1 MQWGCKSTDGREKIM
16 LERLK
21 SRRTSRYLVIT
32 VVFLLVVT
40 VSLGYLLV
48 SQTKRS
54 IVALMQ
60 TRMLDIS
67 NTAAAMID
75 GDALKSVTSA
85 DEGTEKYE
93 SIMRTLRYFQD
104 SIDLKYIYCVRDMG
118 DGTFTFGL
126 DPTVEDPGE
135 FGSPIVYTDALN
147 KASKGHAA
155 ADSVQYQ
162 DAWGTFYSAYS
173 PVFDSEGKVAGI
185 IAVDFSAEWYNQQLA
200 GLTGTTIIVAV
211 LSLLIGGGIVTAIAT
226 KRQKQIGSIQG
237 QLNNMANTLMHE
249 MGNDPSEEEG
259 SPASPSSG
267 NADSMDSLE
276 EQIQTMQ
283 TELQTQ
289 IAQVHGHAYQD
300 GLTGV
305 KSKQAFINA
314 EAALD
319 QKLAEGTISE
329 LALVVCDVN
338 GLKTINDTKGHKAG
352 DEYIRQACKMVCDI
366 FTHSPVYRV
375 GGDEFAV
382 ILTDRDYQNREVL
395 MYRLHN
401 RSMAHIATEGAVVSG
416 GLAEYD
422 SNSDQSI
429 REVFERAD
437 ATMYKEKMLLKSLG
451 AATREGEPEQAT
463 WNAYSEG
470 MPASNV
476 RRRVLIVDDIESN
489 REILGDLLM
498 EDYDVLYAA
507 DGVEAMEVL
516 QGHKDEVDLVLLDLF
531 MPNMNGREVLMQM
544 QVNEDL
550 ASIPVIVLTVDEDAQ
565 IDCLK
570 YGAMDF
576 ISKPYPDIEIVKARI
591 AKCIELSENRDLI
604 RQTQRDK
611 LTGLF
616 NVDYFM
622 RYVDRFDHLYK
633 NATLDAIACN
643 INGLHSINRRY
654 GRQFGDLVL
663 RTLGMSIRKLARKI
677 GGMGCRQTGDAF
689 LLYCPHQEDYE
700 RLVQDLLLDVFAN
713 EEIAGE
719 ASMRF
724 GVFVNAQQE
733 PSIEERFVCAKIAA
747 DKVREDATAMCG
759 FYELD

>member
-1 MQWGCKSTDGREKIM
+1 M
-16 LERLK
+16 LEKLK

-40 VSLGYLLV
+40 ISLGYLLV
-48 SQTKRS
+48 SQTKKS

-75 GDALKSVTSA
+75 GDALKSVSPA
-85 DEGTEKYE
+85 DEGTDKYE

-104 SIDLKYIYCVRDMG
+104 NIDLKYIYCVRDMG

-126 DPTVEDPGE
+126 DPTIEDPGE
-135 FGSPIVYTDALN
+135 FGSPIVYTNALN
-147 KASKGHAA
+147 EASKGHAA
-155 ADSVQYQ
+155 VDDKQYE

-211 LSLLIGGGIVTAIAT
+211 LSLLIGVGIVTAIAT

-237 QLNNMANTLMHE
+237 QLNDMANTLMHE
-249 MGNDPSEEEG
+249 MGNDPTEEEDKHA
-259 SPASPSSG
+259 PPSTVG
-267 NADSMDSLE
+267 PDSMDSLE
-276 EQIQTMQ
+276 EQIQSMQ
-283 TELQTQ
+283 TELKTQ
-289 IAQVHGHAYQD
+289 IAQVHGHAYLD

-305 KSKQAFINA
+305 KSKRAYLNK
-314 EAALD
+314 EEELD
-319 QKLAEGTISE
+319 QKLAEGAISE

-338 GLKTINDTKGHKAG
+338 GLKIINDTMGHKAG
-352 DEYIRQACKMVCDI
+352 DEYIRLACKMVCDV
-366 FTHSPVYRV
+366 FSHSPVYRV

-382 ILTDRDYQNREVL
+382 ILTERDYENREVL

-401 RSMAHIATEGAVVSG
+401 RSLAHIGTEGAVVSG

-422 SNSDQSI
+422 PNRDQSI
-429 REVFERAD
+429 RDVFERAD

-451 AATREGEPEQAT
+451 AATRDDEPGGTE
-463 WNAYSEG
+463 WNPSGDG
-470 MPASNV
+470 MPADNV
-476 RRRVLIVDDIESN
+476 RRSILIADDTESN

-498 EDYDVLYAA
+498 EDYDVFYAA
-507 DGVEAMEVL
+507 DGVETMEVL
-516 QGHKDEVDLVLLDLF
+516 QSHKEEVDLVLLDLF
-531 MPNMNGREVLMQM
+531 MPNMSGREVLMQM
-544 QVNEDL
+544 QVNEEL
-550 ASIPVIVLTVDEDAQ
+550 ASIPVVVLTVDEDAQ
-565 IDCLK
+565 IDCLR

-633 NATLDAIACN
+633 STVLDAVACDV
-643 INGLHSINRRY
+643 NGLHSINEQH

-663 RTLGMSIRKLARKI
+663 LTIGTSLRKLARRI
-677 GGMGCRQTGDAF
+677 GGMGCRQAGDTF

-700 RLVQDLLLDVFAN
+700 KLVQELLADVFAN
-713 EEIAGE
+713 EEIAGKV
-719 ASMRF
+719 SMRF
-724 GVFVNAQQE
+724 GVFVDAKQE
-733 PSIEERFVCAKIAA
+733 ADIEERFVCATIAA
-747 DKVREDATAMCG
+747 NESRDDSAVTCG
-759 FYELD
+759 FYDSAEL